1 MAKSRRATFD
11 WSMIVIVA
19 IVVVAAVAVYM
30 RDGADAFLEILR
42 GDLGLFVD
50 VLPKVLAG
58 CLIGAFVTLLLPRE
72 AVTRW
77 VGAESGLTGLII
89 ATLAGI
95 VLPGGPLA
103 IYPVASAF
111 LVAGADIG
119 AVVALLTSW
128 TLIGFNRA
136 LIWEV
141 PFMGV
146 DFVLWRMLAA
156 LPFPVIAGVL
166 GRYAAKALLGRPED
180 AA

>member
-1 MAKSRRATFD
+1 MTKPRRATFD
-11 WSMIVIVA
+11 WSMVVIVA
-19 IVVVAAVAVYM
+19 IVVAAAAAVYV
-30 RDGADAFLEILR
+30 RDGADAFLHVLY
-42 GDLGLFVD
+42 GDLDLFID

-72 AVTRW
+72 VVTRW
-77 VGAESGLTGLII
+77 VGAESGITGLFI
-89 ATLAGI
+89 ATFAGL

-111 LVAGADIG
+111 LVAGADMG
-119 AVVALLTSW
+119 AVIALLSSW

-136 LIWEV
+136 LVWEI

-146 DFVLWRMLAA
+146 DFVLWRALAA
-156 LPFPVIAGVL
+156 LPFPIVL
-166 GRYAAKALLGRPED
+166 GLLGRVAAKALFKPGD

>member
-1 MAKSRRATFD
+1 MAKPRRATFD

-19 IVVVAAVAVYM
+19 IVIAAAGVVYV
-30 RDGADAFLEILR
+30 RDGAAAFLHVLA
-42 GDLGLFVD
+42 GDVDLFID

-72 AVTRW
+72 VVTRW
-77 VGAESGLTGLII
+77 VGAESGVTGLFI
-89 ATLAGI
+89 ATFAGL
-95 VLPGGPLA
+95 VVPGGPLA

-111 LVAGADIG
+111 LVAGADMG
-119 AVVALLTSW
+119 AVIALLSSW

-136 LIWEV
+136 LVWEI

-146 DFVLWRMLAA
+146 DFVLWRTIAA
-156 LPFPVIAGVL
+156 LPFPIILGLL
-166 GRYAAKALLGRPED
+166 GRYAAKALFKPGD